1 MKRTII
7 AAAML
12 LVFACGVL
20 SAQGPGRQRS
30 RRGGDT
36 RMQQDSSEEWAKAQA
51 ELKKKYPE
59 KYKEI
64 EKLQATNLFAAME
77 KMRELASE
85 ASVTLPGSR
94 RGNWGGRPGGMPGGM
109 RMPGG
114 MGMMGNMRN
123 PRAAAEAELKA
134 KYPAEYAEI
143 EKQRILAENKLEELA
158 KKANVKLPATAES
171 IRLKMEELKNSGKY
185 KAEFEEIEKLRT
197 SDPRAAFMKTR
208 ELMAKAGIEMP
219 GESDAPDYGTPQE
232 VSGGDEEAGRHPP
245 RESQSLSRRCHGT
258 VEEIRSR
265 TGKSTE
271 TITFL
276 WNGYEVFQK

>member
-143 EKQRILAENKLEELA
+143 EKQRILAENKLEEL
-158 KKANVKLPATAES
+158 V
-171 IRLKMEELKNSGKY
+171 R
-185 KAEFEEIEKLRT
+185 
-197 SDPRAAFMKTR
+197 R
-208 ELMAKAGIEMP
+208 EM
-219 GESDAPDYGTPQE
+219 
-232 VSGGDEEAGRHPP
+232 RP
-245 RESQSLSRRCHGT
+245 REDQLAAADYVPLGT
-258 VEEIRSR
+258 DAEGRQQLVNDLGCGGGVAVQQHAVGIP
-265 TGKSTE
+265 
-271 TITFL
+271 
-276 WNGYEVFQK
+276 

>member
-64 EKLQATNLFAAME
+64 DKLQATNLFAAME

-94 RGNWGGRPGGMPGGM
+94 RGNWGGRPGGMPGGIGDQNITK
-109 RMPGG
+109 R
-114 MGMMGNMRN
+114 R
-123 PRAAAEAELKA
+123 
-134 KYPAEYAEI
+134 
-143 EKQRILAENKLEELA
+143 QR
-158 KKANVKLPATAES
+158 
-171 IRLKMEELKNSGKY
+171 
-185 KAEFEEIEKLRT
+185 
-197 SDPRAAFMKTR
+197 
-208 ELMAKAGIEMP
+208 
-219 GESDAPDYGTPQE
+219 
-232 VSGGDEEAGRHPP
+232 
-245 RESQSLSRRCHGT
+245 
-258 VEEIRSR
+258 
-265 TGKSTE
+265 
-271 TITFL
+271 
-276 WNGYEVFQK
+276 